1 MVIKEI
7 KERLEK
13 LSIEE
18 LHDINSFIEDKIES
32 KNLGNIPV
40 GETFEFLGEEFIV
53 NAAKKTVN
61 PCVGCAFYNI
71 HYKDTC
77 THLCCS
83 SGYRHDK
90 RDVIFVKKDNIF

>member
-18 LHDINSFIEDKIES
+18 LYDINSFIECLIES
-32 KNLGNIPV
+32 KKLGNIPV

-53 NAAKKTVN
+53 NAAKNSVN
-61 PCVGCAFYNI
+61 PCICCAFYNEY
-71 HYKDTC
+71 YKDTC

-83 SGYRHDK
+83 SEYRHDK
-90 RDVIFVKKDNIF
+90 RDVIFVKK